1 MPAAP
6 SSHQDL
12 LKLLTPSGRPG
23 ERAAAGRTRQAAA
36 TRQRSRRSQGADM
49 DTERLPLWRAL
60 SRCGARPANWQVTA
74 EFLVTDATHAAL
86 RWLEIADVIVSP
98 GQPVPVC
105 GSRSAS

>member
-1 MPAAP
+1 
-6 SSHQDL
+6 
-12 LKLLTPSGRPG
+12 
-23 ERAAAGRTRQAAA
+23 
-36 TRQRSRRSQGADM
+36 M

-86 RWLEIADVIVSP
+86 RSLEIADVIVSP